1 MIGSAEARR
10 KAADDTGFR
19 ELYDVHFR
27 LVWRALRR
35 LGVPSSDLMDLTQK
49 VFLITFR
56 NLSRFEGR
64 SSIATWLYGICN
76 RVAAAHRRSNAVR
89 HEVPTDPA
97 ALAGV
102 PVATPAAPSDVV
114 LAHQVEVERILSKLS
129 EGQRAV
135 FVLYEMDELS
145 GPEIASLLGI
155 SLGTVRSRLR
165 YARATF
171 RREVRRLAHESALPV
186 HGS

>member
-1 MIGSAEARR
+1 
-10 KAADDTGFR
+10 
-19 ELYDVHFR
+19 
-27 LVWRALRR
+27 
-35 LGVPSSDLMDLTQK
+35 
-49 VFLITFR
+49 
-56 NLSRFEGR
+56 
-64 SSIATWLYGICN
+64 
-76 RVAAAHRRSNAVR
+76 
-89 HEVPTDPA
+89 
-97 ALAGV
+97 
-102 PVATPAAPSDVV
+102 
-114 LAHQVEVERILSKLS
+114 LSKLS
-129 EGQRAV
+129 AGQRAV